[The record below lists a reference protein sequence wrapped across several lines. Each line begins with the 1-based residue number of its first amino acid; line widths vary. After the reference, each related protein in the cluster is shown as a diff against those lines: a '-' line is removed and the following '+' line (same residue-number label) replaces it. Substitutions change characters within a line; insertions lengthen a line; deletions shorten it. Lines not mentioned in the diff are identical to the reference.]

1 MVLVFEPLS
10 KGKDDDCNAPL
21 PLSTM
26 LTVAETTSTAND
38 ANDAAI
44 VVAPGVVN
52 DATSDDGGKSLRVTT
67 KTAKV
72 KWKRKVAVLKPKSSF
87 ASLVV

>member
-10 KGKDDDCNAPL
+10 KGKDDCNAPL

-52 DATSDDGGKSLRVTT
+52 DATSDDGGKSLLVAT

-72 KWKRKVAVLKPKSSF
+72 K
-87 ASLVV
+87 